1 VGQTGDT
8 EDLLRFLEECPF
20 SACLDW
26 RLSATARA
34 CRLVLPVSLPFERD
48 RDFVASYWHD
58 LVAESRRVLPPPEG
72 VRHEEEILEDLARRL
87 GLLPPGGGTSSPFE
101 EARRRLAAHLEGH
114 PDLTPFG
121 EGLRRWNRSGVGGG
135 PFRFPDRIPPPP
147 APEEPLGGDSLR
159 ASEGGGPP
167 PVRLISV
174 HTARWINGHNP
185 AQAEEPGERIEAR
198 IAPETGAERGLRDGG
213 AGILRNSRGELPV
226 RIRLDGG
233 LVPGVAVCDCG
244 EAGLSRICSGSL
256 TPNGNSCLNETWV
269 EILPDPRAE
278 GTGRPSLP
286 PFRRVE

>member
-1 VGQTGDT
+1 
-8 EDLLRFLEECPF
+8 
-20 SACLDW
+20 
-26 RLSATARA
+26 
-34 CRLVLPVSLPFERD
+34 
-48 RDFVASYWHD
+48 VASYWHD
-58 LVAESRRVLPPPEG
+58 LVAKSRRVLPPPEG
-72 VRHEEEILEDLARRL
+72 GRHEEEILEDLAGRL
-87 GLLPPGGGTSSPFE
+87 GLLSPGDGTPSPFE
-101 EARRRLAAHLEGH
+101 EARRRLAAHVKGH
-114 PDLTPFG
+114 PDLVPFG
-121 EGLRRWNRSGVGGG
+121 EGLWRWNRPGNGGG
-135 PFRFPDRIPPPP
+135 PFRFPDRIPLPP
-147 APEEPLGGDSLR
+147 APEDFPGGDFPRGTGRGRS
-159 ASEGGGPP
+159 S

-174 HTARWINGHNP
+174 HTVRWINGHNP
-185 AQAEEPGERIEAR
+185 AQAEEPGERVEAR